1 MDAPPPAAAMRFMS
15 AGSAFDFPGFLYQ
28 AGDPRSD
35 ESDEQQRNRP
45 CERPVSRA
53 LYAAL

>member
-1 MDAPPPAAAMRFMS
+1 MRFMS